1 MGDRAG
7 ALAGLAVNPELWR
20 NRRVFLTGHTGFK
33 GSWLLAWLA
42 RAGAQVTSFALPQ
55 ATSPSL
61 FEAAQLDRDGR
72 SIVGDV
78 RDADALRNALRESRA
93 EVVFHLAAQS
103 LVRESYERAAETYA
117 INVMGTVHLL
127 EAVRATD
134 SVRAVVVVTSDKCYE
149 NREWAW
155 PYREN
160 EALGGRDPYSNSK
173 ACAELVTAAYR
184 DSFFANGA
192 AIATARA
199 GNVIGGGDWARD
211 RLVPDLLRAFAN
223 GTVASIR
230 NPDAVRP
237 WQHVLDPLHGY
248 LLLAES
254 LLDHREHAA
263 AWNFGPYDRDVQ
275 PVRFVAD
282 ALASG
287 WGRGASWSH
296 DGGPNPHEAMTLK
309 LDSSRARTILGWRPR
324 LALDAALQ
332 WVIEWHR
339 AFVESPARARE
350 ITLAQIARYEELAA

>member
-1 MGDRAG
+1 
-7 ALAGLAVNPELWR
+7 VTPERWK

-33 GSWLLAWLA
+33 GSWLLAWLT
-42 RAGAQVTSFALPQ
+42 RAGAEVTGFALPP
-55 ATSPSL
+55 ATRPSL
-61 FEAAQLDRDGR
+61 FEAAALE
-72 SIVGDV
+72 
-78 RDADALRNALRESRA
+78 RDAQSILGDIRDPDVLRNALSASGA

-103 LVRESYERAAETYA
+103 LVRESYERAVDTYA
-117 INVMGTVHLL
+117 TNVMGTVHLL
-127 EAVRATD
+127 EAVRGVP

-149 NREWAW
+149 NREWPW

-160 EALGGRDPYSNSK
+160 EPLGGRDPYSSSK

-184 DSFFANGA
+184 DSFFSGGA
-192 AIATARA
+192 AVATARA

-211 RLVPDLLRAFAN
+211 RLVPDLLRAFEGGRTA
-223 GTVASIR
+223 TIR
-230 NPDAVRP
+230 NPEAVRP

-254 LLDHREHAA
+254 LLDKREHAA

-282 ALASG
+282 ALGSA
-287 WGRGASWSH
+287 WGSGASWKH

-324 LALDAALQ
+324 LALDVALQ
-332 WVIEWHR
+332 WVVEWHS
-339 AFVESPARARE
+339 AFAGSPERARE
-350 ITLAQIARYEELAA
+350 ITLDQIARYEGLGT